1 MSANGASGGP
11 RVGHPHGVR
20 RLRIA
25 VLVKTNAGGTW
36 LLPQVDEL
44 RHRGHEVTVVL
55 PAGAGRLTDELER
68 RGVEVLPSPY
78 DFTLG
83 WSAPVGLLRLRSLLR
98 RLRSDV
104 VQYHLIASAYAV
116 RLATLGLPVRRVHM
130 VAGPAYLE
138 SSLIRSV
145 ERMLWRLDDVVVC
158 GCRYAST
165 RYGELGCPP
174 QRRPVAVYG
183 VDTDAFSPD
192 ATGPDQRAKLRAEL
206 GIDQSAFLAVLVSYV
221 YPPKR
226 LVHSGRGVKGHDVLL
241 TAWRTFRRRHPDAHL
256 LLVGG
261 GWTAAGESYRRQLAQ
276 RFGVTDDP
284 AVTWVESVPDVR
296 PCYAAADVSV
306 SPSLCDGPGAAV
318 EAGSMGVPSI
328 VSGAGGLPEA
338 VTDRSGWVVPPAD
351 PAALVDALDAAYR
364 AWAGGTL
371 RLRGRLARRHV
382 LASFDDLRAAA
393 EVADIVEDVA
403 ARRR

>member
-1 MSANGASGGP
+1 MSAPGVA
-11 RVGHPHGVR
+11 HPLGVR
-20 RLRIA
+20 PLRVV
-25 VLVKTNAGGTW
+25 VLVKTNAGGLW
-36 LLPQVDEL
+36 LLPQVEEL

-55 PAGAGRLTDELER
+55 PAGNGQLTDELAR
-68 RGVEVLPSPY
+68 RGFEVIASPY

-83 WSAPVGLLRLRSLLR
+83 PYAPVCLVRLRRLLR
-98 RLRSDV
+98 RLRPDV

-116 RLATLGLPVRRVHM
+116 RLATVGMPVRRVHM

-138 SSLIRSV
+138 SRLVRSV
-145 ERMLWRLDDVVVC
+145 ERFMWRLDDVVIC
-158 GCRYAST
+158 GCRYASA

-192 ATGPDQRAKLRAEL
+192 ATRPDQRAKVRAEL
-206 GIDQSAFLAVLVSYV
+206 GIDQGAFLAVMVSYV

-226 LVHSGRGVKGHDVLL
+226 LVHSGRGVKGHEVLL
-241 TAWRTFRRRHPDAHL
+241 AAWRTFRRRHPDAHL

-261 GWTAAGESYRRQLAQ
+261 GWTAAGESYRRQLGE
-276 RFGVTDDP
+276 RFEVTDDP
-284 AVTWVESVPDVR
+284 GTTWVESVPDVR

-306 SPSLCDGPGAAV
+306 SPSLCDSPGAAV

-328 VSGAGGLPEA
+328 VSAAGGLPEA
-338 VTDRSGWVVPPAD
+338 VTDRSGWVVPPGD
-351 PAALVDALDAAYR
+351 PTALVDALEAAYKGWR
-364 AWAGGTL
+364 AGTL
-371 RLRGRLARRHV
+371 TLRGRLARQHV

-403 ARRR
+403 TRRR

>member
-1 MSANGASGGP
+1 MSALGGP
-11 RVGHPHGVR
+11 GGRGKDHPLGVR

-25 VLVKTNAGGTW
+25 VLVKTNAGGMW
-36 LLPQVDEL
+36 LLPQVEEL

-55 PAGAGRLTDELER
+55 PRGAGRLTDELEH
-68 RGVEVLPSPY
+68 RGIEVLASPY

-83 WSAPVGLLRLRSLLR
+83 RSAPLGLLRLRALLR
-98 RLRSDV
+98 RLRPDV

-138 SSLIRSV
+138 SRLVRSV
-145 ERMLWRLDDVVVC
+145 ERFLWRMDDVVIC

-165 RYGELGCPP
+165 RYGELDCPP

-192 ATGPDQRAKLRAEL
+192 TTGPDQRAKLRAEL
-206 GIDQSAFLAVLVSYV
+206 GIDQNAFLAVMVSYV

-226 LVHSGRGVKGHDVLL
+226 LVHSGRGVKGHEVLL
-241 TAWRTFRRRHPDAHL
+241 AAWRTFRRRQPDAHL

-261 GWTAAGESYRRQLAQ
+261 GWTAAGESYRRQLGE
-276 RFGVTDDP
+276 RFGVAGDP
-284 AVTWVESVPDVR
+284 GVTWVESVPDVR

-328 VSGAGGLPEA
+328 VSAAGGLPEA
-338 VTDRSGWVVPPAD
+338 ITERSGWVVPPGD
-351 PAALVDALDAAYR
+351 PAALADALGAAYLGWV
-364 AWAGGTL
+364 AGTL
-371 RLRGRLARRHV
+371 TLRGRLARRHV

-403 ARRR
+403 ARRS

>member
-1 MSANGASGGP
+1 MSAVGA
-11 RVGHPHGVR
+11 VHPPSPR

-25 VLVKTNAGGTW
+25 VLVKTNAGGMW
-36 LLPQVDEL
+36 LLPQVEEL
-44 RHRGHEVTVVL
+44 RHRGHEVAVVL
-55 PAGAGRLTDELER
+55 PPGSGRLSDELER
-68 RGVEVLPSPY
+68 RGIEVLASPY
-78 DFTLG
+78 DFTMDRYV
-83 WSAPVGLLRLRSLLR
+83 PIGLLRLRALLR
-98 RLRSDV
+98 RLRPDV

-116 RLATLGLPVRRVHM
+116 RLATLGLPVHRVHM

-138 SSLIRSV
+138 SRLVRSV
-145 ERMLWRLDDVVVC
+145 ERMMWRLDDVVIC
-158 GCRYAST
+158 SCRYASV

-206 GIDQSAFLAVLVSYV
+206 GIDQAAFLAVMVSHV
-221 YPPKR
+221 YPPMR
-226 LVHSGRGVKGHDVLL
+226 LVRSGRGVKGHEVLL
-241 TAWRTFRRRHPDAHL
+241 AAWRTFRRRHPEAHL

-261 GWTAAGESYRRQLAQ
+261 GWTGAGEDYRRQLSDQ
-276 RFGVTDDP
+276 FDVTGDP
-284 AVTWVESVPDVR
+284 GVTWVESVPDVR

-306 SPSLCDGPGAAV
+306 SPSLCDGPGSAV

-328 VSGAGGLPEA
+328 VSAAGGLPEA
-338 VTDRSGWVVPPAD
+338 VTERSGWVVPPAD
-351 PAALVDALDAAYR
+351 PTALLGALDAAYQGWV
-364 AWAGGTL
+364 AGTL
-371 RLRGRLARRHV
+371 ALRGRLARRHV
-382 LASFDDLRAAA
+382 QASFDDLRAAA

>member
-1 MSANGASGGP
+1 MSALGGSGGP
-11 RVGHPHGVR
+11 GVGHPFGVR

-25 VLVKTNAGGTW
+25 VLVKTNAGGLW
-36 LLPQVDEL
+36 LLPQVEEL

-55 PAGAGRLTDELER
+55 PRGAGRLTDELER
-68 RGVEVLPSPY
+68 RGFEVLSCPY
-78 DFTLG
+78 DFTIG
-83 WSAPVGLLRLRSLLR
+83 WHVPIGLLRLRALLR
-98 RLRSDV
+98 RLRPDV

-138 SSLIRSV
+138 SRLVRSV
-145 ERMLWRLDDVVVC
+145 ERWMWQLDDVVIC
-158 GCRYAST
+158 GCRYASA

-183 VDTDAFSPD
+183 VDTDAFSPE

-206 GIDQSAFLAVLVSYV
+206 GIDQAAFLAVMVSYV
-221 YPPKR
+221 HPPKR

-241 TAWRTFRRRHPDAHL
+241 AAWRTFRRRHPDAHL

-261 GWTAAGESYRRQLAQ
+261 GWTAAGESYRRQLGE
-276 RFGVTDDP
+276 RFGVADDP
-284 AVTWVESVPDVR
+284 GVTWVESVPDVR

-306 SPSLCDGPGAAV
+306 SPSLCDSPGTAV

-328 VSGAGGLPEA
+328 VSAAGGLPEA
-338 VTDRSGWVVPPAD
+338 VTERSGWVVPAAD
-351 PAALVDALDAAYR
+351 PTALVDALDAAYR
-364 AWAGGTL
+364 GWVTGTL
-371 RLRGRLARRHV
+371 TLRGRLARQHV

>member
-1 MSANGASGGP
+1 MSGP
-11 RVGHPHGVR
+11 GVAHPAGVR
-20 RLRIA
+20 PLRIV
-25 VLVKTNAGGTW
+25 VLVKTNAGGLW
-36 LLPQVDEL
+36 LLPQVEEL
-44 RHRGHEVTVVL
+44 RHRGHDVTVVL
-55 PAGAGRLTDELER
+55 PAGNGQLTDELTR
-68 RGVEVLPSPY
+68 RGFEVIASPY
-78 DFTLG
+78 DFTVG
-83 WSAPVGLLRLRSLLR
+83 PYAPICLVRLRALLR
-98 RLRSDV
+98 RLRPDV

-138 SSLIRSV
+138 SRLVRSV
-145 ERMLWRLDDVVVC
+145 ERFMWRLDDVVIC

-192 ATGPDQRAKLRAEL
+192 ATRADQQAKVRAEL
-206 GIDQSAFLAVLVSYV
+206 GIDQGAFLAVMVSYV
-221 YPPKR
+221 YPPRR

-241 TAWRTFRRRHPDAHL
+241 AAWRTFRRRHPDVHL

-261 GWTAAGESYRRQLAQ
+261 GWTAAGESYRRQLGE

-284 AVTWVESVPDVR
+284 GMTWVESVPDVR

-306 SPSLCDGPGAAV
+306 SPSLCDSPGAAV
-318 EAGSMGVPSI
+318 EAGAMGVPSI
-328 VSGAGGLPEA
+328 VSAAGGLPEA
-338 VTDRSGWVVPPAD
+338 VTDRSGWVVPPGD
-351 PAALVDALDAAYR
+351 PTALVDALDAAYR
-364 AWAGGTL
+364 GWRAGTL
-371 RLRGRLARRHV
+371 TLRGRLARQHV

-403 ARRR
+403 AQRR

>member
-1 MSANGASGGP
+1 M
-11 RVGHPHGVR
+11 
-20 RLRIA
+20 
-25 VLVKTNAGGTW
+25 LVKTNAGGMW
-36 LLPQVDEL
+36 LLPQVEEL
-44 RHRGHEVTVVL
+44 RHRGHEVAVVL
-55 PAGAGRLTDELER
+55 PPGSGQLSDELER
-68 RGVEVLPSPY
+68 RGIEVLASPY
-78 DFTLG
+78 DFTMGRYL
-83 WSAPVGLLRLRSLLR
+83 PIGLLRLRALLR
-98 RLRSDV
+98 RLRPDV

-138 SSLIRSV
+138 SRLVRSV
-145 ERMLWRLDDVVVC
+145 ERMMWRLDDVVIC
-158 GCRYAST
+158 SCRYASV

-206 GIDQSAFLAVLVSYV
+206 GIDQAAFLAVMVSHV
-221 YPPKR
+221 YPPMR
-226 LVHSGRGVKGHDVLL
+226 LVRSGRGVKGHEVLL
-241 TAWRTFRRRHPDAHL
+241 AAWRTFRRRHPDAHL

-261 GWTAAGESYRRQLAQ
+261 GWTAAGEDYRRRLSDQ
-276 RFGVTDDP
+276 FGVAGDP
-284 AVTWVESVPDVR
+284 GVTWVESVPDVR

-306 SPSLCDGPGAAV
+306 SPSLCDGPGSAV

-328 VSGAGGLPEA
+328 VSAAGGLPEA
-338 VTDRSGWVVPPAD
+338 ITERSGWVVPPAD
-351 PAALVDALDAAYR
+351 PVALLGALDAAYQG
-364 AWAGGTL
+364 WVTGTL
-371 RLRGRLARRHV
+371 TLRGRLARRHV
-382 LASFDDLRAAA
+382 RASFDDLRAAA

>member
-78 DFTLG
+78 DFTMG

-116 RLATLGLPVRRVHM
+116 RLATLGLPVCRVHM

-138 SSLIRSV
+138 SGLVRSV
-145 ERMLWRLDDVVVC
+145 ERVLWRLDDVVVC
-158 GCRYAST
+158 GCRYASA

-192 ATGPDQRAKLRAEL
+192 ATGGDQRAKLRAEL

-261 GWTAAGESYRRQLAQ
+261 GWTAAGESYRRQLAE

-284 AVTWVESVPDVR
+284 GVTWVESVPDVR

-328 VSGAGGLPEA
+328 VSAVGGLPEA
-338 VTDRSGWVVPPAD
+338 VTERSGWVVAPAD
-351 PAALVDALDAAYR
+351 PAALVSALDAAYR

-371 RLRGRLARRHV
+371 PLRGRLARRHV

>member
-1 MSANGASGGP
+1 M
-11 RVGHPHGVR
+11 
-20 RLRIA
+20 
-25 VLVKTNAGGTW
+25 LVKTNAGGMW
-36 LLPQVDEL
+36 LLPQVEEL
-44 RHRGHEVTVVL
+44 RHRGHEVAVVL
-55 PAGAGRLTDELER
+55 PPGSGRLSDELER
-68 RGVEVLPSPY
+68 RGIEVLASPY
-78 DFTLG
+78 DFTMDRYV
-83 WSAPVGLLRLRSLLR
+83 PIGLLRLRALLR
-98 RLRSDV
+98 RLRPDV

-138 SSLIRSV
+138 SRLVRSV
-145 ERMLWRLDDVVVC
+145 ERMMWRLDDVVIC
-158 GCRYAST
+158 SCRYASV

-206 GIDQSAFLAVLVSYV
+206 GIDQAAFLAVMVSHV
-221 YPPKR
+221 YPPMR
-226 LVHSGRGVKGHDVLL
+226 LVRSGRGVKGHEVLL
-241 TAWRTFRRRHPDAHL
+241 AAWRTFRRRHPEAHL

-261 GWTAAGESYRRQLAQ
+261 GWTAAGEDYRRQLSDQ
-276 RFGVTDDP
+276 FDVTGDP
-284 AVTWVESVPDVR
+284 GVTWVESVPDVR

-306 SPSLCDGPGAAV
+306 SPSLCDGPGSAV

-328 VSGAGGLPEA
+328 VSAAGGLPEA
-338 VTDRSGWVVPPAD
+338 VTERSGWVVPPAD
-351 PAALVDALDAAYR
+351 PTALLGALDAAYQGWV
-364 AWAGGTL
+364 AGTL
-371 RLRGRLARRHV
+371 ALRGRLARRHV
-382 LASFDDLRAAA
+382 QASFDDLRAAA